1 MSSLRYSS
9 HEVILEPQS
18 YTLRV
23 GSELLRPEPKVFELL
38 SYLMRNPGRLVSKEE
53 LLDSL
58 WSGEVVGESVLTR
71 CVSCARKL
79 IQDDPRTPK
88 FVRTAHGR
96 GYEFVAPVAVEK
108 IRSPN
113 VDQSPDIA
121 EASASTAPPAP
132 RSDRRFVGR
141 VPELAKLCEAVRN
154 LRSEQRKVILVSG
167 EAGIGKTRLLQ
178 EVAEQAALAE
188 VHWSRASETDGAPPF
203 FVWRQ
208 CFRSIAKARSMKVA
222 LRALGDATG
231 GTRKLL
237 LGMDRFSDDEA
248 VGWDSPSTRFRT
260 FDAIVRGL
268 TELATQRDLVL
279 IFDDLHYADLTSL
292 LLLAFFAEQA
302 SGPIL
307 LLGAMRDG
315 ASIADP
321 AKRAVL
327 TSLRSKLGSDVSL
340 TGLSRNEVGLFLGEA
355 DEAARNDLAQR
366 LFSRTGGNPF
376 FLSMLVPEPG
386 HAGTSA
392 ALPTAVRQ
400 AVLVRLGALPGRAV
414 ELLRLAAVFSSDFDA
429 TLLSRASGIPEA
441 ECADHLRASWEA
453 RLISPSSKGGWAFVH
468 DLVREVLYSELRGDE
483 LSLAHYKVGSAL
495 EWLPEYQE
503 ARHAATLARHMVLAV
518 SHAGATRA
526 LDLSIRA
533 GAHALRSFAYEEAVE
548 HFSRSR
554 ELLPAC
560 TDVDPATECAVLLDL
575 GLSQVSAGQRETAQS
590 TLQLAAEKA
599 RVLGATDELAR
610 VALSLAPGLFAIETG
625 VYDPALVA
633 LLREA
638 LDQVGHGNQ
647 RLRAL
652 LLGRL
657 ALALYWSDTFEQRR
671 ELCEEARQL
680 AESLGAPD
688 VLAAVT
694 TTRAFAL
701 LRPEN
706 LDERQRLAQA
716 AIPLSQQV
724 GDRELLI
731 LNRLL
736 LCAAELERGDL
747 PAAAFEADAFRA
759 LAEET
764 RQPQALWI
772 VQAHRACRLL
782 MDGRLD
788 EVEALSGQ
796 CLAVGMR
803 ARDHNALLTFGVH
816 LTLVRIEQGRASEVL
831 DSIRDY
837 AARYPLIVGWR
848 VLHSYA
854 LSHAG
859 NTTAAEAEYRSLKG
873 RGFNLP
879 DDLNWMV
886 SMAWLA
892 ELCHRFR
899 DGDAAQLFYERLTPY
914 AERLVVVGYAGIACL
929 GSVHRYL
936 GLLASTLGRAPE
948 ARGHFDAAVE
958 INRRA
963 SATLPLVHSL
973 RDYGIL
979 LSKEGDDRAAQS
991 CLEEAEALA
1000 RARNLTELA
1009 RIIRTP

>member
-1 MSSLRYSS
+1 MSTLRYSS
-9 HEVILEPQS
+9 HEVVLEPQS
-18 YTLRV
+18 YTVRV
-23 GSELLRPEPKVFELL
+23 GGELVRPEPKVFELL

-53 LLDSL
+53 LLDTL

-79 IQDDPRTPK
+79 VQDDPRAPR

-96 GYEFVAPVAVEK
+96 GYEFVAPVTVEK
-108 IRSPN
+108 IRSAN
-113 VDQSPDIA
+113 IDQANDVAQP
-121 EASASTAPPAP
+121 SASTPPEP
-132 RSDRRFVGR
+132 RRERRFVGR
-141 VPELAKLCEAVRN
+141 VAELARLSVAVKN
-154 LRSEQRKVILVSG
+154 LRSEQPKVILVSG

-178 EVAEQAALAE
+178 EVTEQATVAE

-237 LGMDRFSDDEA
+237 LGADRFSGDEA
-248 VGWDSPSTRFRT
+248 VGWDSPSARFRM

-268 TELATQRDLVL
+268 SELAMQRDLVL
-279 IFDDLHYADLTSL
+279 IFDDLHNADLTSL

-302 SGPIL
+302 RGPL
-307 LLGAMRDG
+307 LVLGALRDD
-315 ASIADP
+315 ASITDA
-321 AKRAVL
+321 AKRSVL
-327 TSLRSKLGSDVSL
+327 TGLRSKPGSDVSL
-340 TGLSRNEVGLFLGEA
+340 SGLDPSEVGLFLGEA
-355 DEAARNDLAQR
+355 SEAERSDLAKR

-376 FLSMLVPEPG
+376 FLSMLVSESGRPDAP
-386 HAGTSA
+386 A

-400 AVLVRLGALPGRAV
+400 AVLARVSGLPERAA
-414 ELLRLAAVFSSDFDA
+414 EILKLAAVLDSDFDA
-429 TLLSRASGIPEA
+429 SLLSRASGFSEA
-441 ECADHLRASWEA
+441 ECAGHLHASSEA
-453 RLISPSSKGGWAFVH
+453 RLVARSSKGRWAFVH
-468 DLVREVLYSELRGDE
+468 DLVREVLYGELRGDE

-503 ARHAATLARHMVLAV
+503 ARHAATLARHMVLAA

-554 ELLPAC
+554 ELLAAC
-560 TDVDPATECAVLLDL
+560 PDVDPATECAVLLDL
-575 GLSQVSAGQRETAQS
+575 GLSQLSAGERVEAQN

-599 RVLGATDELAR
+599 RTLGATDELAQ

-625 VYDPALVA
+625 VYDPALVE

-638 LDQVGHGNQ
+638 LDQVGSGDQ

-657 ALALYWSDTFEQRR
+657 ALALYWSDTFEERKA
-671 ELCEEARQL
+671 LCEEARRL
-680 AESLGAPD
+680 AESLGTPD

-694 TTRAFAL
+694 TARAFAL
-701 LRPEN
+701 LRPSN
-706 LDERQRLAQA
+706 LDERLALA
-716 AIPLSQQV
+716 EKAIDLSGRA
-724 GDRELLI
+724 GDRELLL

-736 LCAAELERGDL
+736 LGAAQLEKGDL
-747 PAAAFEADAFRA
+747 ASAAFEADAFRA

-764 RQPQALWI
+764 KQPQALWI
-772 VQAHRACRLL
+772 VQAHRATRLL
-782 MDGRLD
+782 MDGRLE

-803 ARDHNALLTFGVH
+803 VRDHNALLTFGVH
-816 LTLVRIEQGRASEVL
+816 LTLVRIEQARAREVL
-831 DSIRDY
+831 DAIQDY
-837 AARYPLIVGWR
+837 AVRYPLIIGWR

-854 LSHAG
+854 LARAG
-859 NTTAAEAEYRSLKG
+859 DTAAAEAEYRSLKA
-873 RGFNLP
+873 RGFDLP

-886 SMAWLA
+886 SMAWLT
-892 ELCHRFR
+892 ELCHAF
-899 DGDAAQLFYERLTPY
+899 GDMEAAELFYQRLAPY
-914 AERLVVVGYAGIACL
+914 AERLVVIGYGIGCL

-936 GLLASTLGRAPE
+936 GLLASTLGHPQQ
-948 ARGHFDAAVE
+948 ARQHLEKAVE
-958 INRRA
+958 TNRRA
-963 SATLPLVHSL
+963 SATLPLAYTL
-973 RDYGIL
+973 RDLGML
-979 LSKEGDDRAAQS
+979 LSKEGDEAAVQR
-991 CLEEAEALA
+991 CLDDAKGIA
-1000 RARNLTELA
+1000 RERNLTALGQ
-1009 RIIRTP
+1009 II